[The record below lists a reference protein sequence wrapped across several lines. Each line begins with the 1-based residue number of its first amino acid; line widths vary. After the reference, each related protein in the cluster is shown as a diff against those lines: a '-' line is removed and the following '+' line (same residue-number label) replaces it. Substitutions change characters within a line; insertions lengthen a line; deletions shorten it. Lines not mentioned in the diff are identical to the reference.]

1 MELKNAPAF
10 SPRISVVLC
19 TCDGGRYLKEQLE
32 SIAQQTRPPAELVA
46 CDDNSSDD
54 TISVLTDFAARAPF
68 PVHVVKNSQRLGST
82 RNFDQA
88 IGLASGEFIAL
99 CDQDDRWAPEKLDR
113 LSQFMVRNA
122 SIGGV
127 FSDADLIDGQSR
139 PIGTTLF
146 AKHKFSLRKQR
157 QFLDDPVATLLKHSV
172 ITGSTLMFRASLRSC
187 GLPIPESWVHD
198 GWLAWMLSIHSRI
211 ALTDET
217 LTAYRVH
224 AGQQIGVGAP
234 GGVRGSELKNERR
247 REHYA
252 RVALQFDDLLRRLI
266 ADGRREQDE
275 VVVKIREKI
284 AFLRRQST
292 LSPSVA
298 VRVLQ
303 MVRLLPRY
311 LHYARGIGS
320 LRNDLL
326 IDRGIS

>member
-1 MELKNAPAF
+1 MELKNAPTF

-19 TCDGGRYLKEQLE
+19 TCNGGRYLKEQLE
-32 SIAQQTRPPAELVA
+32 SIAQQTRPPAELVV

-157 QFLDDPVATLLKHSV
+157 Q
-172 ITGSTLMFRASLRSC
+172 
-187 GLPIPESWVHD
+187 
-198 GWLAWMLSIHSRI
+198 
-211 ALTDET
+211 
-217 LTAYRVH
+217 
-224 AGQQIGVGAP
+224 
-234 GGVRGSELKNERR
+234 
-247 REHYA
+247 
-252 RVALQFDDLLRRLI
+252 
-266 ADGRREQDE
+266 
-275 VVVKIREKI
+275 
-284 AFLRRQST
+284 
-292 LSPSVA
+292 
-298 VRVLQ
+298 
-303 MVRLLPRY
+303 
-311 LHYARGIGS
+311 
-320 LRNDLL
+320 
-326 IDRGIS
+326 